1 MRGFV
6 KIDRKFFASEMWK
19 ERRKFSRFEAW
30 LDIMQRAAYKGTE
43 GAEAGEVKLTDR
55 KTASAW
61 GWEKTA
67 VRRFIAKLIELGM
80 MERTGKTS
88 IFKVNQWCTTNRT
101 TKSTTKSTDYQRG
114 SGKDAPPNEP
124 PTETPHL
131 SYNKKDINK
140 KGGVCSSHTPTRAT
154 EEEVSDEQWTRF
166 DDWRWQNIPYMA
178 GMIDRPMYGA
188 MLSLAQS
195 AGKTSKEMADVL
207 TTIYYKKQGSD
218 IMSAYKELI
227 GA

>member
-43 GAEAGEVKLTDR
+43 GVEAGEVKLNIR
-55 KTASAW
+55 MTAKRW
-61 GWEKTA
+61 GWPQTN
-67 VRRFIAKLIELGM
+67 VFRFLSKLVEDGLM
-80 MERTGKTS
+80 GKTEKKGVYF
-88 IFKVNQWCTTNRT
+88 IEWNKKRNTNRNT
-101 TKSTTKSTDYQRG
+101 NNADNQQ
-114 SGKDAPPNEP
+114 
-124 PTETPHL
+124 ETPNSGTPIEPQTEKSHL

-178 GMIDRPMYGA
+178 GMIDRPMYGT

>member
-43 GAEAGEVKLTDR
+43 GVEAGEVKLSTRNTAAVWGWPKTNVNRFISSLVDCGMLAKTDR
-55 KTASAW
+55 QSVYKIAW
-61 GWEKTA
+61 DTKRDTKRDTKDTE
-67 VRRFIAKLIELGM
+67 
-80 MERTGKTS
+80 
-88 IFKVNQWCTTNRT
+88 NQTTT
-101 TKSTTKSTDYQRG
+101 QKRG
-114 SGKDAPPNEP
+114 TPDEP

-178 GMIDRPMYGA
+178 GKIDRPMYGT
-188 MLSLAQS
+188 MLALAQS

>member
-1 MRGFV
+1 M
-6 KIDRKFFASEMWK
+6 
-19 ERRKFSRFEAW
+19 
-30 LDIMQRAAYKGTE
+30 
-43 GAEAGEVKLTDR
+43 
-55 KTASAW
+55 
-61 GWEKTA
+61 
-67 VRRFIAKLIELGM
+67 
-80 MERTGKTS
+80 
-88 IFKVNQWCTTNRT
+88 
-101 TKSTTKSTDYQRG
+101 
-114 SGKDAPPNEP
+114 
-124 PTETPHL
+124 
-131 SYNKKDINK
+131 
-140 KGGVCSSHTPTRAT
+140 CSSHTPTRAT